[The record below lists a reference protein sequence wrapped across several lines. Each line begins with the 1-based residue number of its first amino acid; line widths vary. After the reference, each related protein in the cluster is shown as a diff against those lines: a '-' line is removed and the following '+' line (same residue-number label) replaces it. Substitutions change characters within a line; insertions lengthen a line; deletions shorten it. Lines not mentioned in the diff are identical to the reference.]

1 MHKCGR
7 TAEGD
12 RSSRIPLREFSIDRR
27 RCDTADF
34 LPSIRRSPL
43 IHFPTGGN
51 NSSFASRDFRALS
64 LRSHFLLIEARGSNT
79 EERKSRRKCSSWR
92 TLQGE
97 EGRREMF
104 PPPPPSIF
112 SFFCSREGNSPAP
125 SKTITTPIAEPHL
138 PEERESEML
147 IRIDTYIYIYRFPPS
162 RLQIPLQ
169 TRNDILLIKARIE
182 SR

>member
-12 RSSRIPLREFSIDRR
+12 RSNRIPLREFSIDRH

-43 IHFPTGGN
+43 IHFPTREN
-51 NSSFASRDFRALS
+51 NSSSASRDFRALS

-112 SFFCSREGNSPAP
+112 NFFCSREGNSPSAFRRP
-125 SKTITTPIAEPHL
+125 PKPL
-138 PEERESEML
+138 L
-147 IRIDTYIYIYRFPPS
+147 PPS
-162 RLQIPLQ
+162 RNHIFPKKE
-169 TRNDILLIKARIE
+169 KAKC
-182 SR
+182 